1 MNKEQQEVRDA
12 YMEMQNAMI
21 KKDMKKLNEIVKYD
35 KKYVHMD
42 GKTQTKEEFFEEIR
56 NGTLN
61 YFNSVLK
68 DETIT
73 VTGNKANIKGKTTLK
88 AKVYGNEGEWTLP
101 TDANF
106 EKINGK
112 WIYCN

>member
-1 MNKEQQEVRDA
+1 MNQEQQEVRRA
-12 YMEMQNAMI
+12 YIDMQNAMI
-21 KKDMKKLNEIVKYD
+21 KKDMKALNEIVKDD
-35 KKYVHMD
+35 KKFVHMD

-68 DETIT
+68 EEVIT
-73 VTGNKANIKGKTTLK
+73 VSGNKANIKGKTTLK
-88 AKVYGNEGEWTLP
+88 AKVYGMEGEWTLP

-112 WIYCN
+112 WVFCN

>member
-1 MNKEQQEVRDA
+1 MNAEQKEVRDA
-12 YMEMQNAMI
+12 YIAMQNAMI
-21 KKDMKKLNEIVKYD
+21 KKDMDALDKMVKDD

-42 GKTQTKEEFFEEIR
+42 GKTQTKAEFFEEIR

-88 AKVYGNEGEWTLP
+88 AKVYGTEGEWTLP

-106 EKINGK
+106 EKVNGK
-112 WIYCN
+112 WLFCN

>member
-1 MNKEQQEVRDA
+1 MSQEEEVRNA
-12 YMEMQNAMI
+12 YIEMQNAMI
-21 KKDMKKLNEIVKYD
+21 KKDMKKLNEIEKDD

-68 DETIT
+68 DEVIT

-88 AKVYGNEGEWTLP
+88 AKVYGMEGEWTLP

-112 WIYCN
+112 WLFCN

>member
-1 MNKEQQEVRDA
+1 MSF
-12 YMEMQNAMI
+12 MI
-21 KKDMKKLNEIVKYD
+21 CFDIINCILLNESHIINFLNIFLSGNYS
-35 KKYVHMD
+35 
-42 GKTQTKEEFFEEIR
+42 GFFEEIK

-61 YFNSVLK
+61 YYNSVLK

-88 AKVYGNEGEWTLP
+88 AKVYGTEGEWTLP

-112 WIYCN
+112 WLFCN